1 MSHGRGTSSWVWLLA
16 GPALAALVWWM
27 LPVEQKDE
35 AGKVVSG
42 LSDAGRAACAV
53 GVLMAV
59 WWVTEAVPLE
69 ATSLLPLVLMPA
81 LGISSVQAAAAPY
94 GDPTIFFFMGGMM
107 LGAAMERWGVPRR
120 VALIVLSRFAFGPR
134 LLVLGAMTAAALVS
148 MWVNNTSTTVMMLPI
163 GMSLVRLIE
172 REKVRPQSPQ
182 DRAHEGIDNFGFC
195 MVLGIAYAATIGGV
209 GTLFGTAPNLVLQ
222 STVEH
227 VTGERLTFAQFSMV
241 GIPLVLLYIPM
252 CWGVLVWMFPFRF
265 ETGPAVKEHVR
276 QELRELGSWT
286 WPERAV
292 VGVLVVAGLLWVF
305 TDGVNGWVRSR
316 SGIDRAVSE
325 AGVAVAAAL
334 ALFMMP
340 AMDGRGSRV
349 LDWPTASTIQW
360 GVLVLFGGGLSLAQA
375 LSTTGVN
382 TAIGSLFGMLDGLP
396 LFLIILTVAAI
407 VTFATEVASN
417 TAIATTFLPIAA
429 AGAGGLGVDPL
440 VLMIPVAMAASLA
453 FMMPMGTPP
462 NALAFATGRVPIRS
476 MVRVGLVLNIVSIV
490 LLTCFLTLVGPAL
503 VASFR

>member
-1 MSHGRGTSSWVWLLA
+1 VWLVL
-16 GPALAALVWWM
+16 GPVLAALVWAL

-69 ATSLLPLVLMPA
+69 ATSLLPLILLPA
-81 LGISSVQAAAAPY
+81 FGVSSVQAAAAPY

-134 LLVLGAMTAAALVS
+134 FLVLGAMIAAALVS

-172 REKVRPQSPQ
+172 SERARPREGSTE
-182 DRAHEGIDNFGFC
+182 RAEGLDNFGFC

-222 STVEH
+222 STVERI
-227 VTGERLTFAQFSMV
+227 TGERLTFGQFALV
-241 GIPLVLLYIPM
+241 GIPIVALYIPM
-252 CWGVLVWMFPFRF
+252 CWAVLVWMFPFRF
-265 ETGPAVKEHVR
+265 ESGPTVKEHVT

-292 VGVLVVAGLLWVF
+292 VGVLVAAGFMWVF
-305 TDGVNGWVRSR
+305 TDAVNGWIRSWT
-316 SGIDRAVSE
+316 GVDRAVSE

-334 ALFMMP
+334 ALFILP
-340 AMDGRGSRV
+340 ARDGRGTRV

-382 TAIGSLFGMLDGLP
+382 TAIGSLVGMLDGLP

-429 AGAGGLGVDPL
+429 AGAKGLGVDPL
-440 VLMIPVAMAASLA
+440 LLMIPVAMAASLA

-462 NALAFATGRVPIRS
+462 NALAYATGRVPIRS
-476 MVRVGLVLNIVSIV
+476 MVRVGLVLNLISIV
-490 LLTCFLTLVGPAL
+490 LLTTFLTFVGPML
-503 VASFR
+503 VAWFR